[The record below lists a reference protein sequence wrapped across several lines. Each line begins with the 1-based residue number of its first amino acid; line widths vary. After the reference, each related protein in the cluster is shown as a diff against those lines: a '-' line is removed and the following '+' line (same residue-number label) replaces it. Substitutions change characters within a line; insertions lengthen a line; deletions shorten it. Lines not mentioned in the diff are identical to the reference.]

1 MKNMANY
8 TMLTVDQH
16 MGLQQIMIMGTRT
29 CIQGFQYNGNQI
41 KEEYKRRVMNGKSC
55 GKEKLKNRRVSKYE
69 RNDKKCINKEER
81 VRHLPGYCPQT
92 SQETK
97 DAEER

>member
-1 MKNMANY
+1 MQEYIGDEEVTEYNEVE
-8 TMLTVDQH
+8 TTVSH
-16 MGLQQIMIMGTRT
+16 
-29 CIQGFQYNGNQI
+29 
-41 KEEYKRRVMNGKSC
+41 
-55 GKEKLKNRRVSKYE
+55 
-69 RNDKKCINKEER
+69 KKCINKEER